1 MAQVFDIVLVYQF
14 IKRLTTSFDE
24 TDAFKLGLIDAKG
37 KRLKKASSSEEKK
50 AMTYMDRLI
59 FNLKRL
65 LAKVPGGETKFG
77 TYAAALFLLKECA
90 SPKESYSEQELAEAL
105 LENMEM
111 LEEGKQFKELFED
124 APANAT
130 GAAVAGTGDD
140 QAHWRK
146 PDARRKEM
154 KMFLRRYTEQK
165 GKRDA
170 RKKRKDFFKQ
180 LGISV

>member
-14 IKRLTTSFDE
+14 IKRLTTPFDE
-24 TDAFKLGLIDAKG
+24 TEAFKLGLIDKKG

-50 AMTYMDRLI
+50 AMTYFDRLI

-77 TYAAALFLLKECA
+77 TYAAALFLLKESA
-90 SPKESYSEQELAEAL
+90 SPKENYSEEELAEAL

-111 LEEGKQFKELFED
+111 LEEGKTLKTLFED

-140 QAHWRK
+140 KVHWR
-146 PDARRKEM
+146 PDGRKKEM
-154 KMFLRRYTEQK
+154 KAFLRRYTEQK
-165 GKRDA
+165 GKREA
-170 RKKRKDFFKQ
+170 RKKRKDFMKQ
-180 LGISV
+180 LGIDV